1 MTDSVQKKKS
11 RRGAESGP
19 GKRERLVTATARVLH
34 RQGVERTTLADIA
47 TEADVPVGNVY
58 YYFRTKDQLVE
69 AAIGDHERQLRE
81 LIAAL
86 AELPTPRERLRALVG
101 GWVEQRELAVR
112 YGCPFGTLVS
122 ELDKREDDLDR
133 RAAEV
138 MRRLLAWAE
147 EQFRAMGHD
156 ADARELA
163 LSLIGAYQGMSLLT
177 NTLRDPE
184 IMVGQG
190 RRLTAW
196 IDSLAG

>member
-1 MTDSVQKKKS
+1 MTDSVQKKS
-11 RRGAESGP
+11 RAGTDSRP

-81 LIAAL
+81 RIAAL
-86 AELPTPRERLRALVG
+86 AELPTPRERLRALLA

-133 RAAEV
+133 HAAAV
-138 MRRLLAWAE
+138 LRRLLDWVE
-147 EQFRAMGHD
+147 GQFREMGHD
-156 ADARELA
+156 ADARDLA
-163 LSLIGAYQGMSLLT
+163 LALIGAYQGMSLLT
-177 NTLRDPE
+177 NALRDPDV
-184 IMVGQG
+184 MLTQG
-190 RRLTAW
+190 RRLGEW
-196 IDSLAG
+196 IDSLA